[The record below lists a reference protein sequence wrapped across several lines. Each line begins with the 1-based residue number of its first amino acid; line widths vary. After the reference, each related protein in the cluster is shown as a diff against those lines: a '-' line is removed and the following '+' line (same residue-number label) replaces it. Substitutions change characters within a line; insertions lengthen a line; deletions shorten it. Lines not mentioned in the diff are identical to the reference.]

1 MSMIERVLYW
11 VGIIVLVIA
20 LIGIKGNISK
30 VEAKLSQVST
40 QTQTQSEE

>member
-11 VGIIVLVIA
+11 IGIVVLIIA

-30 VEAKLSQVST
+30 LEQQISQVSA
-40 QTQTQSEE
+40 QVEE

>member
-11 VGIIVLVIA
+11 VGIAVLVVA

-30 VEAKLSQVST
+30 VEAKLSQA
-40 QTQTQSEE
+40 QTQVETEE

>member
-11 VGIIVLVIA
+11 VGIVVLVVA

-30 VEAKLSQVST
+30 VEAKLSQV
-40 QTQTQSEE
+40 QTQVETEE

>member
-11 VGIIVLVIA
+11 VAIVILVVA

-30 VEAKLSQVST
+30 LEQQVS
-40 QTQTQSEE
+40 QASAQVEE